1 MKNYQISKEPCKG
14 RGAFF
19 FINNVGWRNLFEN
32 LEKNKKDPQ
41 SFTILWCKQ
50 IAGCVGVLVFFYSNV
65 NAFYQLSHFPVVFIK
80 FRRFHGGIPGFPVE
94 WEPCNKTKSMS
105 MGNSLFFFGPV
116 GKCDFRFWLSNAWE
130 MTSIL
135 WEANSF
141 PHVDFQN

>member
-19 FINNVGWRNLFEN
+19 FINNVVWRNLFEN

-41 SFTILWCKQ
+41 SYTILWCKQ
-50 IAGCVGVLVFFYSNV
+50 IAGCVGVLGVFFTAMLMLFTNFRIFPWFLSN
-65 NAFYQLSHFPVVFIK
+65 SVVFM
-80 FRRFHGGIPGFPVE
+80 GVFPVE

-116 GKCDFRFWLSNAWE
+116 GKCDSRFWLSNAWE